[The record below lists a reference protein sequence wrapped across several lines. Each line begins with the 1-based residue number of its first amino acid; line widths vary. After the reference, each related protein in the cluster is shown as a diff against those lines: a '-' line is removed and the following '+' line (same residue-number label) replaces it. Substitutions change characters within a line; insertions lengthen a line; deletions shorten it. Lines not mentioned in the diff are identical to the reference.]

1 MEGKRL
7 LVIDDDKDLL
17 ELIKTYFEMEGYA
30 VFTLPRVDN
39 IFKAFSQYHPDL
51 ILLDYQLPEENGDKI
66 CQQLKSNPATFNV
79 PVIMISGYSKAE
91 LERDYHGWNGVVSKP
106 FDLPVLQKAIE
117 KFLKKPVSEGN

>member
-7 LVIDDDKDLL
+7 LIIDDDKDLL
-17 ELIKTYFEMEGYA
+17 DLIKTYFELEGYV

-39 IFKAFSQYHPDL
+39 IFKVFSQYHPDL

-66 CQQLKSNPATFNV
+66 CQQLKSNPATFDV

-91 LERDYHGWNGVVSKP
+91 LDRDYHGWNGVVSKP
-106 FDLPVLQKAIE
+106 FDLTDLQKTVE
-117 KFLKKPVSEGN
+117 KFLKKPVGDGK